1 RKSRSSIAGLS
12 PLSVSRN
19 NVSLLGRA
27 LSSITRS
34 RLGELGVWSH
44 VARPSSDANLSPRS
58 SVTSSHNRICRW
70 KRGADDV
77 QTSRVIGIPGWG
89 SLIDQRERAGF
100 FGSFAAVALRLIGRD
115 TDVRS
120 KRNGN

>member
-19 NVSLLGRA
+19 NLSLLGRA

-34 RLGELGVWSH
+34 RFGELGVWSQ

-70 KRGADDV
+70 KSGEDDV
-77 QTSRVIGIPGWG
+77 QTSRVIGTPGCG
-89 SLIDQRERAGF
+89 SFKDQRERAGF
-100 FGSFAAVALRLIGRD
+100 FGSLAAPAFKLIGRD
-115 TDVRS
+115 NDERS
-120 KRNGN
+120 KM